1 MMNCA
6 KTRVAAGLLSVV
18 IGLILAAVPVAAFAA
33 TDLEP
38 SAVDSCGGR
47 LSGGDVVMDS
57 SVGAIVEPVSA
68 SGVIVKSGYAGQL
81 YDLVALQ
88 VTASPTSLN
97 ENATRQLSAAGLYDD
112 DTLGGLVPGDAQWRV
127 ADGPLILI
135 DTAGLASSGEVYE
148 DTPATAEATYAARTG
163 TIGLLVLNID
173 PDNYGTYAGD
183 MLPDNW
189 QVGYF
194 GTDNVDAAPDAD
206 PDGDGQS
213 NMFEYVIG
221 TLPTNEAS
229 KFALEIAPVPGQP
242 LQMDVIYDPVFPDRS
257 YEVEYSLNLA
267 GGAWSDLQGESV
279 STNGL
284 ECTARDLT
292 ATNLATF
299 YRVNVQYSP

>member
-57 SVGAIVEPVSA
+57 SVGAIVESVSG

-112 DTLGGLVPGDAQWRV
+112 DTLGELAGSAEWSVVG
-127 ADGPLILI
+127 GPLVSI
-135 DTAGLASSGEVYE
+135 DAAGLATADDVYE
-148 DTPATAEATYAARTG
+148 DTVATAQGTCDARTG
-163 TIGLLVLNID
+163 TVGLLVLNTD
-173 PDNYGTYAGD
+173 PDNYGAYAGD
-183 MLPDNW
+183 ILPDDW
-189 QVGYF
+189 QVNNF
-194 GTDNVDAAPDAD
+194 GTDNADAAPAAD
-206 PDGDGQS
+206 PDGDGQT

-229 KFALEIAPVPGQP
+229 KFALEIVPVAGQP